1 MMIDTIA
8 KRRITLNGTTYQKGA
23 KIPMPLQQFNDLEP
37 TGMVER
43 APTVRKSASK
53 PAAKATAGKPAAKPV
68 AAKAVDT
75 APAAAPGSQPSAD
88 QAD

>member
-8 KRRITLNGTTYQKGA
+8 KRRMTLNGKTYAKGE
-23 KIPMPLQQFNDLEP
+23 KVQMPLQQFEDLHP

-43 APTVRKSASK
+43 APATAKAAAKPAKASVRKA
-53 PAAKATAGKPAAKPV
+53 AAKPV
-68 AAKAVDT
+68 VAKPVEP
-75 APAAAPGSQPSAD
+75 APAVAPVTQPSAD